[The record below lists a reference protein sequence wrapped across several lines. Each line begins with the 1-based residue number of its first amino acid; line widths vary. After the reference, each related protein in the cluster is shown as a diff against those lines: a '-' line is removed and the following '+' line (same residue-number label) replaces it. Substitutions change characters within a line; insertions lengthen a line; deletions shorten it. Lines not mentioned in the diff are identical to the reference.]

1 MIRGKFLTSQ
11 DDVGAVMDIRRRVFV
26 EEQGY
31 PADTDVDTFDKLS
44 VYALAYDENDRPA
57 GTGRLYINADSR
69 FQIGRVCVLPEARGR
84 GLGDLVARMLL
95 YRALEL
101 GADAV
106 CLSAQLPVVGF
117 YARYGFRPCGEVYD
131 EEGVPIAGCRPAPTR
146 SISKAVAAVTAAA
159 KAARATAPPAP
170 TRSAPNSGKRAS
182 AGRGRVRNTPGAPA
196 FQRARSVLLRDR
208 PH

>member
-131 EEGVPIAGCRPAPTR
+131 EEGVPHRWMQ
-146 SISKAVAAVTAAA
+146 
-159 KAARATAPPAP
+159 
-170 TRSAPNSGKRAS
+170 AS
-182 AGRGRVRNTPGAPA
+182 ADEINLEGSCGGHRRCEGCAGDCASCA
-196 FQRARSVLLRDR
+196 DAER
-208 PH
+208 PQ